1 MRACHGKLE
10 QGKLVLEQKPLN
22 YELLCCSAFI
32 KMLMHTKSGAAEI
45 SSSSA
50 TPNGS
55 CYRGLLKP
63 QGHHEFEVKMG
74 QEVDVFDYTVYIDP
88 FGKLQY
94 RPNLK
99 LEHKSYVPLESNHPL
114 HIYRGVAYGEAWRLL
129 KRSSSRAAYDS
140 AMLELHKKLA
150 QAHFPDDAI
159 AVARRLSFDKHRKS
173 AVEQMIRTHGKRY
186 QTGVRSKTVDRLLI
200 PLLYDRSVDLEP
212 ILRDVIQ
219 SSIDL
224 LPKADREYVRSHM
237 IGFKLQPKAMNRLGI
252 KDT

>member
-1 MRACHGKLE
+1 
-10 QGKLVLEQKPLN
+10 
-22 YELLCCSAFI
+22 
-32 KMLMHTKSGAAEI
+32 
-45 SSSSA
+45 
-50 TPNGS
+50 
-55 CYRGLLKP
+55 
-63 QGHHEFEVKMG
+63 
-74 QEVDVFDYTVYIDP
+74 
-88 FGKLQY
+88 
-94 RPNLK
+94 
-99 LEHKSYVPLESNHPL
+99 
-114 HIYRGVAYGEAWRLL
+114 
-129 KRSSSRAAYDS
+129 
-140 AMLELHKKLA
+140 MLELHKKLA

-186 QTGVRSKTVDRLLI
+186 QTDVRSKTVDRLLI